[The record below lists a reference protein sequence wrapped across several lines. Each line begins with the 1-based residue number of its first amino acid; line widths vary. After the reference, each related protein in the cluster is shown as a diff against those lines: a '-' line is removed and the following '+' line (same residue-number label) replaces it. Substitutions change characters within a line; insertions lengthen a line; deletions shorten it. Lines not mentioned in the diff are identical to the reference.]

1 MPRPRSHRHDA
12 IIGARYAG
20 AATARLLAARGHDVL
35 VLDRAEHDVLA
46 VMAAVGSE
54 RAVLCGYSEGG
65 PMALMLAAMHPERV
79 HSLVL
84 YGSYAR
90 RTWAAD
96 YPWAQKQG
104 DRALHTEALVT
115 RWDGEEDL
123 PMRCPF
129 GDADMQRWWTH
140 RMRASATPGTIRAL
154 MDMTSLVD
162 VRDLLPKIRVPA
174 LVVHRTGDA
183 LFSPGGPLPRRQPP
197 RRDPG
202 RARGRRPLRRGRPR
216 LEPLADGSLRAHS
229 D

>member
-12 IIGARYAG
+12 IIGARCAG

-46 VMAAVGSE
+46 VMDAVGSE

-96 YPWAQKQG
+96 YPWAQTQG
-104 DRALHTEALVT
+104 DPGWNPSPTDRFGRTPTERTRFQRAGLRHTIRGLEAT
-115 RWDGEEDL
+115 I
-123 PMRCPF
+123 
-129 GDADMQRWWTH
+129 
-140 RMRASATPGTIRAL
+140 RMTPWGRASRSGRSGSDGASRL
-154 MDMTSLVD
+154 SESLL
-162 VRDLLPKIRVPA
+162 DLLEE
-174 LVVHRTGDA
+174 VV
-183 LFSPGGPLPRRQPP
+183 
-197 RRDPG
+197 G
-202 RARGRRPLRRGRPR
+202 RNA
-216 LEPLADGSLRAHS
+216 
-229 D
+229 